1 MTRCLLV
8 EPENDLLTPAYVHGK
23 LEKCQEMV
31 SEKSS
36 LTLTEVEDLI
46 KIPSSGPTWSLGQG
60 SSTRFKRPYGSCGT
74 PIPMTR
80 SMSRSHRH
88 SERLPSNRPHTD
100 RVLDSSSF
108 SLAVPACSFWGCE
121 FVGEPLDLYFE
132 GVDPPSTTIRA
143 RVIVAAASHETAT
156 SSAI

>member
-46 KIPSSGPTWSLGQG
+46 KIPFKRTDVVPRTGFLNSLQEAIRIMWDTDPDDALYVPVAPSLG
-60 SSTRFKRPYGSCGT
+60 T
-74 PIPMTR
+74 
-80 SMSRSHRH
+80 
-88 SERLPSNRPHTD
+88 
-100 RVLDSSSF
+100 
-108 SLAVPACSFWGCE
+108 
-121 FVGEPLDLYFE
+121 
-132 GVDPPSTTIRA
+132 
-143 RVIVAAASHETAT
+143 ASK
-156 SSAI
+156 